1 MAYKGVPTVRKRLLG
16 GQLRR
21 LREERDISIEEVARK
36 LGVGHSTVRR
46 QESGHTAVSVADA
59 LAYATIYDL
68 EDDKL
73 RGRLIA
79 LAKHGR
85 ARGWWTA
92 YGSKVG
98 PTAVDVADAEDL
110 ATEVR
115 TFQPLAVPGIFQT
128 TDYSAAIIEAQ
139 KVIRPADSPLPV
151 DDLLTLRERRKEV
164 LQRRN
169 PPQVWAVIGEAVI
182 RTQVGG
188 PEVMAAQVEHL
199 VELGQRNNV
208 TLQLLPF
215 TGGAHVGMNGGF
227 MLLSFGDTL
236 DGSITY
242 VESGGPNAF
251 NDEPNEVRVSA
262 NRFTQ
267 LQSQALSTADTQT
280 YLRHAISDI

>member
-21 LREERDISIEEVARK
+21 LREERGISIEDVAQK

-59 LAYATIYDL
+59 IAYASIYGL
-68 EDDKL
+68 GDDDVKQ
-73 RGRLIA
+73 RLVA

-139 KVIRPADSPLPV
+139 KSIRPADSPLPV
-151 DDLLTLRERRKEV
+151 DDALTLRERRKEV
-164 LQRRN
+164 LVRKN

-182 RTQVGG
+182 RTEVGSPQVMQ
-188 PEVMAAQVEHL
+188 EQIAHL
-199 VELGQRNNV
+199 VDLGKRSNI

-215 TGGAHVGMNGGF
+215 SAGAHVGMNGAF

-267 LQSQALSTADTQT
+267 LQSQALSTKETAT
-280 YLRHAISDI
+280 YLRRAISTT